1 MAKQHGLIYN
11 IYDDLSE
18 AVKGIAG
25 KVTLQ
30 RRPKQT
36 EGQELDSFI
45 VVELPGNIRNLIAGG
60 IERMPHTF
68 GTFTVFCKAK
78 KDGTL
83 NVGTQDD
90 LVDAVLK
97 KFPINGTHVA
107 ATRPHVHMQ
116 GEDGFGYQ
124 ATLVSFTLRGK

>member
-18 AVKGIAG
+18 AVRGIAE

-36 EGQELDSFI
+36 EGEELNSFI

-60 IERMPHTF
+60 VERMPHTF

-78 KDGTL
+78 KDGSL
-83 NVGTQDD
+83 NANAQDELID
-90 LVDAVLK
+90 EVLN

-107 ATRPHVHMQ
+107 ATRPHVRMQ
-116 GEDGFGYQ
+116 GEDGYGYQ
-124 ATLVSFTLRGK
+124 ATLISFTLRGK

>member
-11 IYDDLSE
+11 IYDDLSD
-18 AVKGIAG
+18 AVVGIAE

-36 EGQELDSFI
+36 EGEELSSFI
-45 VVELPGNIRNLIAGG
+45 IVELPGNIRNLVAGG
-60 IERMPHTF
+60 IERMPYTF
-68 GTFTVFCKAK
+68 GTFTVFSKAK
-78 KDGTL
+78 KDGSL
-83 NVGTQDD
+83 NAGLHDD

-107 ATRPHVHMQ
+107 ATRPYVHMQ